1 MWLVGATIL
10 RSAPQFDAEKKVRA
24 GRESAKQTAD
34 LDFIRYRRRHVMAN
48 LTVIVSDGIIS
59 VHSISLTII
68 NIDH

>member
-1 MWLVGATIL
+1 MAYMWLVGATIL
-10 RSAPQFDAEKKVRA
+10 RSAPQFDAQKKVRA

-34 LDFIRYRRRHVMAN
+34 FRYRRRHVMAN